1 MALGLMRAARSLG
14 KRIPEDLAVVG
25 FDDIP
30 ESAFYN
36 PPLTTIRQDLYE
48 LGRIAVRTFVQIS
61 EAEQRGESITTPRTV
76 WLQPQLVV
84 REST

>member
-1 MALGLMRAARSLG
+1 MALGVMRAAQRLE

-30 ESAFYN
+30 ESPFYS
-36 PPLTTIRQDLYE
+36 PPLTTVRQDLYK
-48 LGRIAVRTFVQIS
+48 LGQVAVQTFLQLRD
-61 EAEQRGESITTPRTV
+61 AEQGGELNIPIL
-76 WLQPQLVV
+76 LQPQLVV